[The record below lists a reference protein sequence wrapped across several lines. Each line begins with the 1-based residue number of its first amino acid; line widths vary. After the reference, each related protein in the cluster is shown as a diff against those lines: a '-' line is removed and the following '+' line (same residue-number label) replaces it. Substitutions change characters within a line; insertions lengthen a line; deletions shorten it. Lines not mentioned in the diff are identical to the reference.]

1 MFEII
6 LKIYRQMNLL
16 RRLNHFTGVSLLL
29 ITVTLFV
36 PKAHAQEILTLER
49 AFQVAE
55 SKSPDLQRSLLNL
68 ERFQKTLEAQR
79 SALKSRFSLDV
90 SPVGFSR
97 NRRFDS
103 RVSQWYTN
111 ENFQSSALFSVQQPI
126 LLTDG
131 TISLTNE
138 FGWQS
143 SFSDAND
150 LRSQVFYNNLYLNL
164 NQPLFTYNRQ
174 KLQLK
179 ELELNYENANLS
191 YAMQRLNMERSV
203 TQFFY
208 NVYMSQMN
216 LNIAREELKNTQNSF
231 NIIKNKVDAG
241 LAAMEELYQAQ
252 LNLAT
257 SESSVQNREV
267 AFENAKDQLKLY
279 LGMDLYTDFSIL
291 ADVSMRE
298 VPVDLEKAIETGLAS
313 RMELRQRE
321 IDMESSQFDL
331 IRTKSQ
337 NEFRGDVNLRLGISG
352 DDRNLGKIMEAPTN
366 SPSVGISFNIPL
378 FDWGEKKA
386 RIAAQEAT
394 IETQK
399 LNFTDQQNQIII
411 GIRQAY
417 RNLQNQLNQIGI
429 AEQSQS
435 NAEMT
440 YEINLERYEN
450 GDLTGMDLNLYQTQL
465 SERKIAYAQALINYK
480 IELLNLKIQSLFDFE
495 NNTPVIPKELYL
507 NDNKR

>member
-1 MFEII
+1 MRKVIF
-6 LKIYRQMNLL
+6 LL
-16 RRLNHFTGVSLLL
+16 SLFLFSVSG
-29 ITVTLFV
+29 I
-36 PKAHAQEILTLER
+36 KAQEILTLDR
-49 AFQVAE
+49 AFQIAE
-55 SKSPDLQRSLLNL
+55 TSSPDLQQSLLNL
-68 ERFQKTLEAQR
+68 ERFQKNLEAQR
-79 SALKSRFSLDV
+79 AALKSRFSLDV
-90 SPVGFSR
+90 SPVNFSR
-97 NRRFDS
+97 NRRFDN

-111 ENFQSSALFSVQQPI
+111 ENFQTNALFSVVQPI
-126 LLTDG
+126 LPTDG

-143 SFSDAND
+143 SYSDASD
-150 LRSQVFYNNLYLNL
+150 IESQVFFNNLYLNF

-174 KLQLK
+174 KLELK
-179 ELELNYENANLS
+179 ELELNFENANLG
-191 YAMQRLNMERSV
+191 YVMQRLNMERNV

-208 NVYMSQMN
+208 NVYMTQMN
-216 LNIAREELKNTQNSF
+216 LNIAKEELSNTQKSYE
-231 NIIKNKVDAG
+231 IIKNKVDAG
-241 LAAMEELYQAQ
+241 LAAMEELYQAE

-257 SESSVQNREV
+257 SKSSLQDREV

-291 ADVSMRE
+291 ADVSANP

-321 IDMESSQFDL
+321 IDIESSQFDL
-331 IRTKSQ
+331 IRTKSL

-352 DDRNLGKIMEAPTN
+352 DNRNLDQIFDAPTN
-366 SPSVGISFNIPL
+366 SPSVGVSFNIPL

-386 RIAAQEAT
+386 RIAAQEAA
-394 IETQK
+394 IESQK

-417 RNLQNQLNQIGI
+417 RNLQNQLNQIAI
-429 AEQSQS
+429 AEQSQT
-435 NAEMT
+435 NAELT

-450 GDLTGMDLNLYQTQL
+450 GDLTGMDLNLYQAQL

-495 NNTPVIPKELYL
+495 NNEPIIPANLYL
-507 NDNKR
+507 NQNN

>member
-1 MFEII
+1 MKSFKK
-6 LKIYRQMNLL
+6 LNPMRKSFFLL
-16 RRLNHFTGVSLLL
+16 SLLL
-29 ITVTLFV
+29 LFGFGT
-36 PKAHAQEILTLER
+36 KAQEILTLDK
-49 AFQVAE
+49 AFQIAE
-55 SKSPDLQRSLLNL
+55 TSSPDLQQSLLNL
-68 ERFQKTLEAQR
+68 ERFQKNLEAQR
-79 SALKSRFSLDV
+79 AALKSRFSLDV
-90 SPVGFSR
+90 APIGFSR
-97 NRRFDS
+97 NRRFDN

-111 ENFQSSALFSVQQPI
+111 ENFQTNALFRVEQPI
-126 LLTDG
+126 LPTDG

-143 SFSDAND
+143 SYSDATD
-150 LRSQVFYNNLYLNL
+150 IESQVFYNNLYLNF

-174 KLQLK
+174 RLELK
-179 ELELNYENANLS
+179 ELELNFENANLG
-191 YAMQRLNMERSV
+191 YVMQRLNMERNV

-216 LNIAREELKNTQNSF
+216 LNIAKEELTNTQKSYD
-231 NIIKNKVDAG
+231 IIKNKVDAG
-241 LAAMEELYQAQ
+241 LAAMEELYQAE

-257 SESSVQNREV
+257 SKSSLQDREV

-279 LGMDLYTDFSIL
+279 LGMDLYNDFSIL
-291 ADVSMRE
+291 ADVSANP
-298 VPVDLEKAIETGLAS
+298 VPVDLEKAIETGMAS

-321 IDMESSQFDL
+321 IDIESSQFDL
-331 IRTKSQ
+331 IRTKSL

-352 DDRNLGKIMEAPTN
+352 DNRNLDQIFDAPTN

-386 RIAAQEAT
+386 RIAAQEAA
-394 IETQK
+394 IESQK
-399 LNFTDQQNQIII
+399 LNYTDQQNQIII

-417 RNLQNQLNQIGI
+417 RNLQNQLNQIAI
-429 AEQSQS
+429 AEQSQT
-435 NAEMT
+435 NAQLT

-495 NNTPVIPKELYL
+495 KNEPIIPADLYL
-507 NDNKR
+507 NQNN

>member
-1 MFEII
+1 MRKII
-6 LKIYRQMNLL
+6 FLL
-16 RRLNHFTGVSLLL
+16 SLLFL
-29 ITVTLFV
+29 SLSGI
-36 PKAHAQEILTLER
+36 KAQEVLTLDR
-49 AFQVAE
+49 AFQIAE
-55 SKSPDLQRSLLNL
+55 TSSPDLQQSLLNL
-68 ERFQKTLEAQR
+68 ERFQKNLEAQR
-79 SALKSRFSLDV
+79 AALKSRFSLDV
-90 SPVGFSR
+90 APVGFSR
-97 NRRFDS
+97 QRRFDN

-111 ENFQSSALFSVQQPI
+111 ENFQTNALFRVEQPI

-131 TISLTNE
+131 TLSLTNE

-143 SFSDAND
+143 SYSDATD
-150 LRSQVFYNNLYLNL
+150 IESQVFYNNLYLNL

-174 KLQLK
+174 KLELK
-179 ELELNYENANLS
+179 ELELSFENANLA
-191 YAMQRLNMERSV
+191 YVMQRLNMERNV

-208 NVYMSQMN
+208 NVYMTQMN
-216 LNIAREELKNTQNSF
+216 LNIAKEELTNTQKSYE
-231 NIIKNKVDAG
+231 IIKNKVDAG
-241 LAAMEELYQAQ
+241 LAAMEELYQAE

-257 SESSVQNREV
+257 SKSSLQDREV

-291 ADVSMRE
+291 ADVSANP

-321 IDMESSQFDL
+321 IDIESSQFDL
-331 IRTKSQ
+331 IRTKSL

-352 DDRNLGKIMEAPTN
+352 DNRNLDQIFDAPTN
-366 SPSVGISFNIPL
+366 SPSVGVSFNIPL

-386 RIAAQEAT
+386 RIAAQEAA
-394 IETQK
+394 IESQK
-399 LNFTDQQNQIII
+399 LNYTDEQNQIII

-417 RNLQNQLNQIGI
+417 RNLQNQLNQIAI
-429 AEQSQS
+429 AEQSQT
-435 NAEMT
+435 NAELT

-495 NNTPVIPKELYL
+495 NNEPIIPADLYL
-507 NDNKR
+507 NQNN